1 MTLRPQSQTPLYR
14 RRFVPN
20 SLGAGLTNVYD
31 DGATVNESQL
41 ERGKTIHKETGG
53 TFYYATRLLPER
65 IRLPTYVL
73 YGFFRVADEVVDGD
87 NGMSPDQQRRR
98 LEHIREAATGD
109 AEPEEPVVGA
119 FSDLRRE
126 HDIADREIHAFVDA
140 MIADI
145 DTDRYETYD
154 DLAGYMRGSAAAVG
168 HMMMTLM
175 GPDDPEKARPHAG
188 VLGEA
193 FQLTNFIR
201 DVREDIRDLDRVY
214 LPLETLGAN
223 GVTVDQLRCEECTPG
238 LRRAV
243 RTELLRAEE
252 LYRTGV
258 AGIEHLPRDC
268 QFPVLLA
275 STLYAEHHRLVRNQ
289 EYDVLSERPSLST
302 PRKLSVV
309 AKTWWNW
316 RRFEDPVTVFRRV
329 SPVPDAESAPSDDHV
344 HVPSPE

>member
-1 MTLRPQSQTPLYR
+1 
-14 RRFVPN
+14 
-20 SLGAGLTNVYD
+20 
-31 DGATVNESQL
+31 VNESQL
-41 ERGKTIHKETGG
+41 ERGKAIHKETGG

-65 IRLPTYVL
+65 IRFPTYVL

-87 NGMSPDQQRRR
+87 AGLSPDEKRRR
-98 LEHIREAATGD
+98 LEHIRQAALGETEA
-109 AEPEEPVVGA
+109 EESVVAA
-119 FSDLRRE
+119 FADLRRD
-126 HDIADREIHAFVDA
+126 HGIADAEVDAFVDA

-145 DTDRYETYD
+145 DTDRYASYEA
-154 DLAGYMRGSAAAVG
+154 LAGYMRGSAAAVG

-175 GPDDPEKARPHAG
+175 EPADPEAARPHAG
-188 VLGEA
+188 ALGEA

-214 LPLETLGAN
+214 LPMETLEAN
-223 GVTVDQLRCEECTPG
+223 GVTVEQLRRGECTPG

-268 QFPVLLA
+268 QFPVVLA
-275 STLYAEHHRLVRNQ
+275 STLYAEHHRLVRDR
-289 EYDVLSERPSLST
+289 EYDVLSEPPSLST
-302 PRKLSVV
+302 PRKLAVV

-329 SPVPDAESAPSDDHV
+329 SSVPDAESVPTDDRV
-344 HVPSPE
+344 RAPSPE